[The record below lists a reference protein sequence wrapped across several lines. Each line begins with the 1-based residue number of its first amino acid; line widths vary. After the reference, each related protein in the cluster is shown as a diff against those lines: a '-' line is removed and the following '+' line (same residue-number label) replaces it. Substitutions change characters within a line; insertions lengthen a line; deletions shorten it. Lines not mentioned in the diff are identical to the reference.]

1 MNIVRKTWPFGGYDF
16 NLINKYV
23 NNMAD
28 KGYALKKI
36 GSLFAKYEM
45 TAIREYKYTVDYV
58 NQFDSEQDLEEYKKK
73 WANEGWEYVAYYGG
87 VVFFKCRNA
96 RGCKEIQND
105 PIKIRE
111 KILLKAKKYDKQLWT
126 QDVLWIL
133 FAIANSFIMKEFR
146 IFWTV
151 LAIMYFVTLFDFFR
165 YLRFRKNDINNIDFY
180 TQVISKEKLIF
191 LKGIKWLEKILK
203 FLVYV
208 ALGYVLFFK
217 KLSYFLSKVFI
228 IIVGIIVGSN
238 IYDKVKAYNEKRIDK
253 FDFESGKG
261 KLLVISIGMII
272 TIGIMLSFFMIE
284 QNKPKE
290 DILYHIPRM
299 KVECSDKVYYMEH
312 EYGIWDYEHLN
323 GFGSGVREN
332 FSLPIIS
339 DLDKVKSSD
348 DIGNNEIKISFLTHP
363 KNIEVRYWDAKN
375 FEEIKSY
382 DEGYKTVETKENTF
396 QFIDGEVVYAVYAE
410 WEEKQYEGSGYYV
423 FVE

>member
-1 MNIVRKTWPFGGYDF
+1 
-16 NLINKYV
+16 
-23 NNMAD
+23 
-28 KGYALKKI
+28 
-36 GSLFAKYEM
+36 M

-73 WANEGWEYVAYYGG
+73 RANEGWEYVAYYGG
-87 VVFFKCRNA
+87 VVFFRSRNA
-96 RGCKEIQND
+96 RGCKAVQSD
-105 PIKIRE
+105 LKKIRE
-111 KILLKAKKYDKQLWT
+111 KILLKVKKYDKQLWI
-126 QDVLWIL
+126 QDFLWIL
-133 FAIANSFIMKEFR
+133 LAIANSFIFKETR
-146 IFWTV
+146 IFWI
-151 LAIMYFVTLFDFFR
+151 AFAFMFFVSLFDFFR
-165 YLRFRKNDINNIDFY
+165 YLSFRKNDINNIDFCI
-180 TQVISKEKLIF
+180 TPINKGKIVF
-191 LKGIKWLEKILK
+191 FKGIKWLENILN
-203 FLVYV
+203 FVV
-208 ALGYVLFFK
+208 FIILGYVLFFK
-217 KLSYFLSKVFI
+217 IQSYFLSKVFI
-228 IIVGIIVGSN
+228 IIAAIIVGNS
-238 IYDKVKAYNEKRIDK
+238 IYNKLKVSNEKRIHK

-261 KLLVISIGMII
+261 KLLAISIGMII
-272 TIGIMLSFFMIE
+272 TIGVMLSFFMIE
-284 QNKPKE
+284 QSKPKE

-299 KVECSDKVYYMEH
+299 KVECSDKVYYMEY

-339 DLDKVKSSD
+339 DLDKIKVKVKSSD